1 MKLPKASALTI
12 DAAAGCPVR
21 RSVQRLDRPW
31 TTNITRIAG
40 TMMARKNSSCGF
52 SAIASTSESRK
63 QSLVT
68 K

>member
-1 MKLPKASALTI
+1 
-12 DAAAGCPVR
+12 
-21 RSVQRLDRPW
+21 
-31 TTNITRIAG
+31 
-40 TMMARKNSSCGF
+40 MMARKNSSCGF